1 MASVAAGGSITL
13 FIPSLHGGGAERA
26 MLMFSV
32 ELLRRGFA
40 VDLVIGAHEGG
51 LQDLVPHGVRLI
63 VLGTSRLSHGLFG
76 LVRHLRVTKP
86 LALYSTIT
94 NANVIAAVAGQ
105 LAGSCTR
112 IVVRQSNV
120 PITEPKSTWRRQATA
135 KLLPRA
141 YRLAHGVI
149 AVSEGVASELRTLEP
164 RLADRIRVIPTPV
177 VSEAV
182 LAQGEEGAPHSWLQ
196 GEGTPVVLTA
206 ARLEPHKGLHTLLTA
221 FARVRARRDARLI
234 IIGEGSER
242 SSLERKV
249 QELGLQEHVSLPGF
263 QRNPYCFMS
272 KANAF
277 VLASEFEGLPNVLI
291 QAMAFGTPVV
301 ATDCKSGPRE
311 ILDGGRMG
319 ALVPV
324 GDVAAI
330 ADAINVALDTPRQD
344 KTAMSIRE
352 HYGAARAAGEYL
364 QLAGL

>member
-1 MASVAAGGSITL
+1 
-13 FIPSLHGGGAERA
+13 
-26 MLMFSV
+26 
-32 ELLRRGFA
+32 
-40 VDLVIGAHEGG
+40 
-51 LQDLVPHGVRLI
+51 
-63 VLGTSRLSHGLFG
+63 
-76 LVRHLRVTKP
+76 
-86 LALYSTIT
+86 
-94 NANVIAAVAGQ
+94 
-105 LAGSCTR
+105 
-112 IVVRQSNV
+112 
-120 PITEPKSTWRRQATA
+120 
-135 KLLPRA
+135 
-141 YRLAHGVI
+141 
-149 AVSEGVASELRTLEP
+149 
-164 RLADRIRVIPTPV
+164 
-177 VSEAV
+177 
-182 LAQGEEGAPHSWLQ
+182 
-196 GEGTPVVLTA
+196 
-206 ARLEPHKGLHTLLTA
+206 
-221 FARVRARRDARLI
+221 VRARRDARLI